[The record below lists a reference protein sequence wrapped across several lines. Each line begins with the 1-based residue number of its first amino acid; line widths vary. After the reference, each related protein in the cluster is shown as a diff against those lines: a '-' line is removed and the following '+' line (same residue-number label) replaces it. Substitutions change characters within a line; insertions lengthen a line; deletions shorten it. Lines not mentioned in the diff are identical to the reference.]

1 MFPRLSLL
9 HVWFKSAYFQRLKA
23 LTPEENTRSQH
34 GLFFQDGQRRVD
46 YVLTYAVKKSSG
58 SHSTRQSVHL
68 LTENVVT
75 RSFRHGPQSGG
86 EKLRAKQTQRTK
98 DSSSVHSSTV
108 IDMELGCS
116 GEIFNSQE
124 DQKAFRREEFEG
136 KLRDMG
142 LELEKDEDG
151 KIPGVYFVKIHAPW
165 NILCREAEFMK
176 LKMPTKKV
184 YEVKQSNS
192 IVEKIST
199 LISKILE
206 PLHPHVEEHQPKN
219 VKHLSHTFSR
229 EKQHLF
235 DLSDK
240 DYFFDSKTR
249 SSIVSPSLCINN
261 TKI

>member
-46 YVLTYAVKKSSG
+46 YVLTYFVKKSSG

-116 GEIFNSQE
+116 GEIFISQE

-142 LELEKDEDG
+142 LELEKDEDVSSNNYLLQKLTG
-151 KIPGVYFVKIHAPW
+151 LIWSLLFSVCFQPSSFLSVFLSFFVRL
-165 NILCREAEFMK
+165 ILN
-176 LKMPTKKV
+176 
-184 YEVKQSNS
+184 EVMSNFN
-192 IVEKIST
+192 
-199 LISKILE
+199 LI
-206 PLHPHVEEHQPKN
+206 Q
-219 VKHLSHTFSR
+219 
-229 EKQHLF
+229 
-235 DLSDK
+235 
-240 DYFFDSKTR
+240 
-249 SSIVSPSLCINN
+249 
-261 TKI
+261 